1 MPDSKKTVY
10 EKAQIDAPE
19 SDRMQSLNDFAEDIL
34 GVSATNSDKTATS
47 PKPKSAE
54 NPSPVKQSTQTYKEV
69 SKQLAD
75 FYKPTQEQ
83 QQGQLVKKVDE
94 LLQRMKTD
102 EQIQGENKRREQ
114 MMERSYQLA
123 AQYLNP
129 DKVHQMAG
137 DSVLQIKT
145 PDRVS
150 VQGIVAD
157 PTSHLPQSCGDSA
170 LLARLSAPRN
180 YGFNTA
186 VGSSYRMGA
195 NTISACI
202 SEDQTVMQGQRVR
215 LRLLQPL
222 QAGEV
227 IIPAGNLVTGSA
239 SIQGERLEIHVENL
253 ESGGNIIPVNLTVY
267 DIDGQR
273 GIFVPGS
280 DTRSAAK
287 EALANMGGSLG
298 SSVSISR
305 SAGQQVAM
313 DLTRGVMQ
321 SGTQLLSQ
329 KIRTIKITL
338 KAGYKVLLVS
348 KTS

>member
-1 MPDSKKTVY
+1 
-10 EKAQIDAPE
+10 
-19 SDRMQSLNDFAEDIL
+19 MQSLNDFAEGIL
-34 GVSATNSDKTATS
+34 GVSATDSDKTATS
-47 PKPKSAE
+47 PKPKSADH
-54 NPSPVKQSTQTYKEV
+54 PSPVKQSTQTYKEV
-69 SKQLAD
+69 SKQVAD

-94 LLQRMKTD
+94 LLERMKTD
-102 EQIQGENKRREQ
+102 EQIKGENNRREQ

-129 DKVHQMAG
+129 DKDHQMAG
-137 DSVLQIKT
+137 DSVSQIKT
-145 PDRVS
+145 PDHVS

-157 PTSHLPQSCGDSA
+157 PTSRLPQSCGDSA
-170 LLARLSAPRN
+170 LLTRLSEPRN

-202 SEDQTVMQGQRVR
+202 SEDQTIMQGQRVR

-239 SIQGERLEIHVENL
+239 SIQGERLDIHVENL
-253 ESGGNIIPVNLTVY
+253 ESGGNIIPVDLTVY
-267 DIDGQR
+267 DVDGQR

-280 DTRSAAK
+280 DSRGAAK

-313 DLTRGVMQ
+313 DLTRGAMQ

-338 KAGYKVLLVS
+338 KAGYKVLLVTKQS
-348 KTS
+348 